1 MHGCNPTFVLV
12 RLHSCMVASEKPR
25 NLARLQYRI
34 LFHSDISPKQCLG
47 CHFRSPARFVSAT
60 LPKTKT
66 ACMEGFPLSPNH
78 LPEPG
83 KTVPAVEKDWPD
95 NDEELLDFSPD
106 PKNKQREDF
115 WHLKDAFEGVQIFG
129 GTGSGKSSGSG
140 QAIARAFLEANL
152 GGLVLTAKT
161 DEVLTWKQYAEETG
175 RESDLLIVEQGA
187 PPRFN
192 FLRYELNRPGAGAGH
207 TENLVNLFCSILEA
221 SERKHG
227 QSGGNDSYWQ
237 RTLKQLLRNAIDLA
251 ILAADDV
258 DLPAL
263 YRIITS
269 APRSIAEAADEKWQ
283 SDSVCYTLIE
293 HSKDRAK
300 QKGREHDYDLTRDY
314 WLKEFPGLAVETRSV
329 IVSTFTSMADCFLR
343 GMLREMFCT
352 GLNFTPEDTFKGR
365 IIILNLPVKEYNE
378 LGQFAQV
385 PFKFV
390 WQRAVERRIPA
401 GISRSQAEKTIRPVF
416 LWADESQFFANSY
429 DALFQ
434 STARSSRACT
444 VYLTQNLPSYLAT
457 FSGANSRAE
466 AESFLGNLQTK
477 IFHAN
482 GDPTTNNWAADSIG
496 RTRQVQYYGG
506 MSEGTGAKGGAG
518 GMNQSAGGS
527 QVFEYLI
534 QPQEFTMLRTGGEES
549 DLKVDGIVFQ
559 GGRRWIVPG
568 KAAKTTQNFIRHVF
582 PQVYPKL
589 KHEGQAG

>member
-1 MHGCNPTFVLV
+1 
-12 RLHSCMVASEKPR
+12 
-25 NLARLQYRI
+25 
-34 LFHSDISPKQCLG
+34 
-47 CHFRSPARFVSAT
+47 
-60 LPKTKT
+60 
-66 ACMEGFPLSPNH
+66 MEEFPLSTDRQ
-78 LPEPG
+78 PEPRSVA
-83 KTVPAVEKDWPD
+83 TNPAKDWPD

-106 PKNKQREDF
+106 PKSKQRENF

-140 QAIARAFLEANL
+140 QAIARAFLEGNL

-161 DEVLTWKQYAEETG
+161 DEVLAWKEYARQTG
-175 RESDLLIVEQGA
+175 RENDLLIVEQGA
-187 PPRFN
+187 TPRFN
-192 FLRYELNRPGAGAGH
+192 FLRYELRRSGAGAGH

-221 SERKHG
+221 SERRHG

-258 DLPAL
+258 DLPSL

-269 APRSIAEAADEKWQ
+269 APRSAAEAGDTNWQ
-283 SDSVCYTLIE
+283 SESVCFTLLE
-293 HSKDRAK
+293 LSKERATE
-300 QKGREHDYDLTRDY
+300 KGRAQDYELTRDY

-343 GMLREMFCT
+343 GLLRELFCT
-352 GLNFTPEDTFKGR
+352 DLNFQPEDTFNGR

-385 PFKFV
+385 LFKFV
-390 WQRAVERRIPA
+390 WQRAVERRIPP
-401 GISRSQAEKTIRPVF
+401 GITRSQAEQSIRPVF

-466 AESFLGNLQTK
+466 AEAFLGNLQTK

-506 MSEGTGAKGGAG
+506 MSEGTPARGGAG

-534 QPQEFTMLRTGGEES
+534 QPQEFTMLRTGGEEC
-549 DLKVDGIVFQ
+549 DLKVDAIIFQ
-559 GGRRWIVPG
+559 GGRRWVIAG
-568 KAAKTTQNFIRHVF
+568 KAGKTTQNFIRF
-582 PQVYPKL
+582 IFSQVYP
-589 KHEGQAG
+589 

>member
-1 MHGCNPTFVLV
+1 MD
-12 RLHSCMVASEKPR
+12 R
-25 NLARLQYRI
+25 Y
-34 LFHSDISPKQCLG
+34 
-47 CHFRSPARFVSAT
+47 
-60 LPKTKT
+60 
-66 ACMEGFPLSPNH
+66 PLSTTPH
-78 LPEPG
+78 PEAAS
-83 KTVPAVEKDWPD
+83 AVTTTPKDWPD
-95 NDEELLDFSPD
+95 NNEELLDFSPD
-106 PKNKQREDF
+106 PKNKQRENY

-140 QAIARAFLEANL
+140 QAIARAFLEGNL

-161 DEVLTWKQYAEETG
+161 DEVLAWKEYAKQAG
-175 RESDLLIVEQGA
+175 RETDLLIVEQGG
-187 PPRFN
+187 PLRFN
-192 FLRYELNRPGAGAGH
+192 FLSYELNRPGAGAGH
-207 TENLVNLFCSILEA
+207 TENLVNLFCSVLEA

-251 ILAADDV
+251 ILAAGDV
-258 DLPAL
+258 SLPDL

-283 SDSVCYTLIE
+283 TDSACFNLIE
-293 HSKDRAK
+293 ESKEKAEE
-300 QKGREHDYDLTRDY
+300 KGRVHDYELTRDY

-343 GMLREMFCT
+343 GFLRELFCT
-352 GLNFTPEDTFKGR
+352 DLNFKPEDTFNGR

-385 PFKFV
+385 LFKFV

-401 GISRSQAEKTIRPVF
+401 GISRAQAEQTIRPVF

-466 AESFLGNLQTK
+466 AETFLGNLQTK

-496 RTRQVQYYGG
+496 RTRQVQFYGG
-506 MSEGTGAKGGAG
+506 MSEGTGAKGGA

-534 QPQEFTMLRTGGEES
+534 QPQEFTMLRTGGEECG
-549 DLKVDGIVFQ
+549 LKVDGIVFQ
-559 GGRRWIVPG
+559 GGRRWVVSG
-568 KAAKTTQNFIRHVF
+568 KAGKAIQNFIRHVF
-582 PQVYPKL
+582 PQVYP
-589 KHEGQAG
+589 